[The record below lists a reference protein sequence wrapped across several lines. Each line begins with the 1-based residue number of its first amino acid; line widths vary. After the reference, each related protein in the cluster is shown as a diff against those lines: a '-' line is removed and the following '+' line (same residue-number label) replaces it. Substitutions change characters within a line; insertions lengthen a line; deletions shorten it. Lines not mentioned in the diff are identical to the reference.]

1 MDEFDILYMMKTPL
15 YMGDMQKVV
24 AEAQGIEINEEDQA
38 NMTLKNL
45 LVVRAL
51 TAMCEFDKL
60 KLFMKSIMDGDTPQK
75 ANIQGFSILVT
86 YLVKNVSDNPTK
98 PV

>member
-15 YMGDMQKVV
+15 FVGSMQKVV
-24 AEAQGIEINEEDQA
+24 DESQSLEVNEDDQG

-45 LVVRAL
+45 LVIRAL

-60 KLFMKSIMDGDTPQK
+60 KLFMKSLIDGDTPQK
-75 ANIQGFSILVT
+75 ANI
-86 YLVKNVSDNPTK
+86 
-98 PV
+98 

>member
-1 MDEFDILYMMKTPL
+1 MH
-15 YMGDMQKVV
+15 KVV
-24 AEAQGIEINEEDQA
+24 EEAQGIEINEEDQG

-45 LVVRAL
+45 YVIRAL

-60 KLFMKSIMDGDTPQK
+60 KLFMKSIIDADTPQK

-86 YLVKNVSDNPTK
+86 YLVKNVSFW
-98 PV
+98 V